1 MPQLVYFLQKKYN
14 RAREV
19 LSMNDVITKKAENI
33 GVINV
38 SIVVY
43 QPSIKTGNMW
53 IGLSC
58 IKDRHMI
65 QEQ

>member
-1 MPQLVYFLQKKYN
+1 
-14 RAREV
+14 
-19 LSMNDVITKKAENI
+19 MNDVITKKAENI

-53 IGLSC
+53 IVLSC